1 MQDTPAVLLLDDGEL
16 SSVAELLDQSQC
28 SYRRLRGAEITDR
41 IAPPS
46 NLLISTPRHA
56 NKVRRGSPPGA
67 LPGRPARI
75 IAVEEDSP
83 SLRRMLRTMGFSLLV
98 RQPAHREVWRLLIQR
113 ALYQGDERRRETRL
127 SMGSQVSVE
136 SPGVKNAA
144 APATRALL
152 LIDISNRGCHFIG
165 DDPFEVGT
173 DVVFE
178 IEAATTGGERLVLSG
193 KIVRS
198 GPWSENG
205 DRRYSCAMAFGPAV
219 DDSSR
224 MNLARMIN
232 SKISGPLS
240 LAPPCPESLSLPSCD
255 SPALPGLLLDDET
268 DPPVATEFEVQLA
281 MTNGS
286 PHERTDEGVQPERRK
301 DRRADYLQRIEV
313 QSSGETSVLMG
324 RDLSSNGMCV
334 EYFADAEIGARLNL
348 AIYGPSE
355 SAPLYVDAEIIRDHG
370 ERGIGLRFCD
380 LARESSAQLEKFVA
394 CLPAVESLEDGE
406 ALGMG
411 SVLAEV
417 LPARTNKNI

>member
-1 MQDTPAVLLLDDGEL
+1 MQDTPDVLLLDDGEL
-16 SSVAELLDQSQC
+16 SSVAELLDESQHA
-28 SYRRLRGAEITDR
+28 YQRMRGAEIVDQ

-56 NKVRRGSPPGA
+56 GKVRRGSPPGA
-67 LPGRPARI
+67 LPGRPVRI

-83 SLRRMLRTMGFSLLV
+83 SLRRMLRTMGFNLLV

-127 SMGSQVSVE
+127 PMGSQISVE
-136 SPGVKNAA
+136 SSELKSAA
-144 APATRALL
+144 APATRASL

-165 DDPFEVGT
+165 DEPFEVDA

-178 IEAATTGGERLVLSG
+178 IDAATTGAERLVLSG

-198 GPWSENG
+198 APWSEDG
-205 DRRYSCAMAFGPAV
+205 ERKYSCAMAFGPDV
-219 DDSSR
+219 DDASR
-224 MNLARMIN
+224 MTLARMIN
-232 SKISGPLS
+232 SRISGPLS

-281 MTNGS
+281 MIDRPAHG
-286 PHERTDEGVQPERRK
+286 RKDEGVPPERRK
-301 DRRADYLQRIEV
+301 NRRADYLQRIEV
-313 QSSGETSVLMG
+313 QNSGETSVLMG

-355 SAPLYVDAEIIRDHG
+355 SAALYVDAEIIRDDG
-370 ERGIGLRFCD
+370 ERGIALRFCD

-406 ALGMG
+406 APSMG

-417 LPARTNKNI
+417 LPGRTDKNS